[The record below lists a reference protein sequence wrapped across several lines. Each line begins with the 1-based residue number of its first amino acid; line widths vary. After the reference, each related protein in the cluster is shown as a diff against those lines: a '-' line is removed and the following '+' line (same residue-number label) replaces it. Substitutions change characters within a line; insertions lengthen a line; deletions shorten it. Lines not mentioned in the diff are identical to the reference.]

1 MTDAQCYVCGAPAT
15 DTHHV
20 FNGSNRKKSTRY
32 GYVIPLC
39 RHCHDDLHFHNPQK
53 YVYIK
58 QRFQR
63 IHERTHTRAE
73 FMQEFGKNYIQ
84 EDET

>member
-1 MTDAQCYVCGAPAT
+1 MTGQECYVCGAPAT

-63 IHERTHTRAE
+63 IHELTHTRAE

-84 EDET
+84 EDEA